1 MEEKVMS
8 KDESKAN
15 KEETKMV
22 GGLIPIDLYW
32 EFKVT
37 HARRKENATKALE
50 EALRL
55 YVSVPDKEGN

>member
-1 MEEKVMS
+1 
-8 KDESKAN
+8 
-15 KEETKMV
+15 MV

-55 YVSVPDKEGN
+55 YVSIPDKEGN

>member
-1 MEEKVMS
+1 MEEKI
-8 KDESKAN
+8 KDKEDAKGA

-55 YVSVPDKEGN
+55 YVSIPDKEGN